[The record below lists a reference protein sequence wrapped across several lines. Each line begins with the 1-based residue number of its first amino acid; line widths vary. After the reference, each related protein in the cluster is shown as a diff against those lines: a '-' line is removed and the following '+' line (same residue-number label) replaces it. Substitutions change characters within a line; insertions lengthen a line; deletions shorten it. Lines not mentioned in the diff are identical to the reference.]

1 MLNPQTAE
9 DHIANY
15 FENLYTARE
24 GEEAYMNWTRAVD
37 QQIQEIM
44 KIKDKEQNQTINMD
58 EINKA
63 IRQLKKG
70 KSNGPDN
77 ILNKAL
83 INANEG
89 TTQIYLEIMNK
100 IHKNGH
106 QSSD

>member
-1 MLNPQTAE
+1 
-9 DHIANY
+9 
-15 FENLYTARE
+15 
-24 GEEAYMNWTRAVD
+24 MNWTRAVD